1 MTHASSIVLLV
12 ALLSAPEGKPTGEET
27 LQKVVERFSAI
38 RDYTVTLN
46 IVAAIERL
54 SVPPMQMTLYYKQ
67 PDRFHF
73 DSDGFA
79 LLPRDGMALN
89 PARFLSR
96 YTVIASGN
104 DSVNGKRCTR
114 LTLQPNT
121 KKDKLRIV
129 FLSIDTDR
137 STIEQIA
144 APLFDGRTMTAV
156 FQHQQQSGHW
166 MPSRTTVTFASTEE
180 DTTETSP
187 YDQTSPVQTPRLP
200 RTGTISI
207 QYSGYRINTGL
218 ADDVFEKNNQ
228 PSKE

>member
-1 MTHASSIVLLV
+1 M
-12 ALLSAPEGKPTGEET
+12 
-27 LQKVVERFSAI
+27 LQKVVDRFSAI
-38 RDYTVTLN
+38 LDYTVTLN
-46 IVAAIERL
+46 IVADIDRL
-54 SVPPMQMTLYYKQ
+54 NVPPMQMTLYYKQ

-79 LLPRDGMALN
+79 LLPREGMALN
-89 PARFLSR
+89 PTRFLSR
-96 YTVIASGN
+96 YAVIATAK

-114 LTLQPNT
+114 LTLQPNAE
-121 KKDKLRIV
+121 KDKLRIV
-129 FLSIDTDR
+129 FLSIDPGR
-137 STIEQIA
+137 YTIEQIS

-156 FQHQQQSGHW
+156 FQNQQQSGHW
-166 MPSRTTVTFASTEE
+166 MPSRTTVTFASTKE
-180 DTTETSP
+180 DTTETFP

-228 PSKE
+228 PPKE